1 MITNTTEIL
10 VQACK
15 NNVCLRFIFAAMKPL
30 TTEYP
35 AYYIPYVSL
44 VENSSLEPTL
54 EMQLRALDELF
65 SQVTEEQANSSYAE
79 GKWSMKEVLGH
90 IIDTE
95 RIFAFRALCIARGES
110 QALPGF
116 DENEYVTNASFNHQS
131 IDDLLLQLMYT
142 RKSTLLLLRSLSEA
156 DLSKTGTANGKSVTA
171 NAIFWIIAGHL
182 QHHLN
187 VLNTRYLTNSGSIA
201 QV

>member
-1 MITNTTEIL
+1 
-10 VQACK
+10 
-15 NNVCLRFIFAAMKPL
+15 MKPL

-35 AYYIPYVSL
+35 AYYTPYVSL

-54 EMQLRALDELF
+54 EMQLRAVDEMF
-65 SQVTEEQANSSYAE
+65 SLVTEEQANSSYAA

-95 RIFAFRALCIARGES
+95 RIFAFRALSIARGEL

-116 DENEYVTNASFNHQS
+116 DENDYVTNASFNHQS

-142 RKSTLLLLRSLSEA
+142 RKSTLLLLRSLSET
-156 DLSKTGTANGKSVTA
+156 DLNKAGTANGKSVTA
-171 NAIFWIIAGHL
+171 NAVFWIIAGHL

-187 VLNTRYLTNSGSIA
+187 ILTTRYLTNSGSIA

>member
-54 EMQLRALDELF
+54 EMQLRAIDEFF
-65 SQVTEEQANSSYAE
+65 SQVTEEQANSSYDA

-90 IIDTE
+90 IIDGE
-95 RIFAFRALCIARGES
+95 RIFSYRALCIARGES

-116 DENEYVTNASFNHQS
+116 DENEYVTNASFNLQS

-156 DLSKTGTANGKSVTA
+156 DLSKAGTANGKSVTV
-171 NAIFWIIAGHL
+171 NAVFWIIAGHL

-187 VLNTRYLTNSGSIA
+187 VLNARYLTNSGSIA

>member
-15 NNVCLRFIFAAMKPL
+15 NNVCLRFIFATMKPL

-54 EMQLRALDELF
+54 EMQLRAIDELF
-65 SQVTEEQANSSYAE
+65 SQVTEEQANSSYAA

-95 RIFAFRALCIARGES
+95 RIFAFRALSVARGEL

-116 DENEYVTNASFNHQS
+116 DENEYVANASFNHQS

-142 RKSTLLLLRSLSEA
+142 RKSTLLLLRSLNET
-156 DLSKTGTANGKSVTA
+156 DLSKAGTANGKSVTA
-171 NAIFWIIAGHL
+171 NAVFWIIAGHL

-187 VLNTRYLTNSGSIA
+187 VLNARYLTNSGSTVPA
-201 QV
+201 

>member
-1 MITNTTEIL
+1 MSFF
-10 VQACK
+10 
-15 NNVCLRFIFAAMKPL
+15 LRLMRSKP
-30 TTEYP
+30 T
-35 AYYIPYVSL
+35 V
-44 VENSSLEPTL
+44 
-54 EMQLRALDELF
+54 F
-65 SQVTEEQANSSYAE
+65 YAE

-116 DENEYVTNASFNHQS
+116 DENEYVTNANFNHQS

-187 VLNTRYLTNSGSIA
+187 VLTTRYLTSSDSTA